1 MQTVDAQSV
10 LFVVT
15 PASADIERAA
25 KLTCRPI
32 RSGDVRNRLI
42 GAALGDGIDRT
53 ADRADIAVQKSICSF
68 DQFKTLQEFRRRNQV
83 AGNTGKT
90 VDRALLLPGVIRK
103 TSEPHIVHGGTRA
116 ALCR

>member
-32 RSGDVRNRLI
+32 RSGDVPNRLI

-68 DQFKTLQEFRRRNQV
+68 DQFKTLQEFRRRNHV

-90 VDRALLLPGVIRK
+90 VARARLLPGLIPK
-103 TSEPHIVHGGTRA
+103 PSEPHPAHARPQA
-116 ALCR
+116 